1 MSELHIHQACHI
13 QHVNVNVD
21 DLDLAIAFYRDV
33 LGLALDGTPDQ
44 GFRSQFF
51 RVGGDQQIHM
61 NEIADAHQFRGHF
74 CVVVP
79 DFMRVFARAKA
90 AKAIDLKPWGR
101 VRRLP
106 SGAMQMFVRDPAGN
120 LIEIASA
127 KDAHIDPALFADEL
141 VEPQPGVYRMAPGAA
156 VGRHETA

>member
-1 MSELHIHQACHI
+1 MSEFHI

-21 DLDLAIAFYRDV
+21 NLDAAVTFYRDV
-33 LGLALDGTPDQ
+33 LGLKLDPTPDQ

-61 NEIADAHQFRGHF
+61 NEIADSHQFRGHF
-74 CVVVP
+74 CMVAP
-79 DFMRVFARAKA
+79 EFMAVFARAKA
-90 AKAIDLKPWGR
+90 ANAIDLKPWGR

-120 LIEIASA
+120 LIEIASTR
-127 KDAHIDPALFADEL
+127 DARIDPAVFADAL

-156 VGRHETA
+156 IGRHETA

>member
-1 MSELHIHQACHI
+1 MSEFHI

-21 DLDLAIAFYRDV
+21 NLDAAIVFYRDV
-33 LGLALDGTPDQ
+33 LGLKLDSTPDQ

-61 NEIADAHQFRGHF
+61 NEIADTHQFRGHF
-74 CVVVP
+74 CMVAP
-79 DFMRVFARAKA
+79 DFMGVFARAKA
-90 AKAIDLKPWGR
+90 AKAIDVKPWGR

-106 SGAMQMFVRDPAGN
+106 SGAMQMFVRDPSGN

-127 KDAHIDPALFADEL
+127 KDAHLDSTLFADEI
-141 VEPQPGVYRMAPGAA
+141 VEPKPGVYRMAPGAPF
-156 VGRHETA
+156 GRHETT

>member
-1 MSELHIHQACHI
+1 MSEFHI

-21 DLDLAIAFYRDV
+21 DLDAATAFYRDV
-33 LGLALDGTPDQ
+33 LGLKLDPTPDQ

-51 RVGGDQQIHM
+51 RVGGEQQIHM

-74 CVVVP
+74 CMVAP
-79 DFMRVFARAKA
+79 DFMALFARAKA
-90 AKAIDLKPWGR
+90 AGAIDIEPWGR

-127 KDAHIDPALFADEL
+127 KDARIDPAVLADEL

-156 VGRHETA
+156 VGRHEPA